1 MREKNLRAPDW
12 TDEDEDE
19 DEAAGGQAHVGQT
32 S

>member
-19 DEAAGGQAHVGQT
+19 AAGGQAHVGQT